1 MRDNNSDN
9 DDLNDFNPE
18 HPSDGFFYMGP
29 YNDKF
34 KNMWNDWNKL
44 QNDNSANYM
53 SFDDI
58 MKMFGNFDSMNNINK
73 KPNRNSRRPRN
84 NDMKVT
90 RTVIM
95 PEDYQRLLEIRGYLN
110 ITEQYAYVKTL
121 DKILNSMNPY
131 AKEPPKDNK

>member
-1 MRDNNSDN
+1 MSDN
-9 DDLNDFNPE
+9 PPNDGDFDNWNPE
-18 HPSDGFFYMGP
+18 LPGEGFFYMGP

-44 QNDNSANYM
+44 QNDNAANYM

-73 KPNRNSRRPRN
+73 KPNRNPRRPRN
-84 NDMKVT
+84 ADMKVT

-121 DKILNSMNPY
+121 DKILNSMNPFL
-131 AKEPPKDNK
+131 KDPPKDNK

>member
-44 QNDNSANYM
+44 QNDNAANYM
-53 SFDDI
+53 SFDEI

-73 KPNRNSRRPRN
+73 KPNRNPRRPRN
-84 NDMKVT
+84 ADMKVT

-131 AKEPPKDNK
+131 TKDRPKDNK

>member
-44 QNDNSANYM
+44 QNDNAANYM

-73 KPNRNSRRPRN
+73 KPNRNPRRPRN
-84 NDMKVT
+84 ADMKVT

-131 AKEPPKDNK
+131 TKDRPKDNK

>member
-1 MRDNNSDN
+1 MNDNNKNN
-9 DDLNDFNPE
+9 DDMNNWDNE
-18 HPSDGFFYMGP
+18 HPSDNFFYMGP
-29 YNDKF
+29 YNSNF
-34 KNMWNDWNKL
+34 KNMWDDWQKM
-44 QNDNSANYM
+44 QNENAANYM

-58 MKMFGNFDSMNNINK
+58 MKMFGNFDEVK
-73 KPNRNSRRPRN
+73 KPNKSPRRPRPSPP
-84 NDMKVT
+84 MKVT

-131 AKEPPKDNK
+131 INNPKDNK

>member
-44 QNDNSANYM
+44 QNDNAANYM

-58 MKMFGNFDSMNNINK
+58 MKMFGNFDSMNNMNK
-73 KPNRNSRRPRN
+73 KPNRNPRRPRN
-84 NDMKVT
+84 ADMKVT

-121 DKILNSMNPY
+121 DKILNSMNPFL
-131 AKEPPKDNK
+131 KDPPKDNK

>member
-1 MRDNNSDN
+1 MSDN
-9 DDLNDFNPE
+9 IPNDGDFENWNPE

-34 KNMWNDWNKL
+34 KDMWNDWTKMQKNN
-44 QNDNSANYM
+44 QSNYM

-58 MKMFGNFDSMNNINK
+58 MKMFGEANAQNK
-73 KPNRNSRRPRN
+73 RDPNQKNRRPKPNPNV
-84 NDMKVT
+84 KIT
-90 RTVIM
+90 RTVIT

-121 DKILNSMNPY
+121 DKILNNMNPFITDF
-131 AKEPPKDNK
+131 PGNK